1 MVRNERKARLPSVR
15 RGAGESLREKHEAV
29 VDEHLPS
36 IVFLPFVFM
45 SGFQIRFVTIADAEV
60 IGWHRARMFQDMG
73 MVPDDLFDSLRA
85 KSAEWVRTALAS
97 GEYTGWLVPHPEHTE
112 NIIAGAG
119 VVLQEIPPIPL
130 LRASGETISYDK
142 GQALIVN
149 VFTEPG
155 WRRRGLARLLMERII
170 EWCHEQDIES
180 VVLHSSEDGR
190 ALYEQLGFIQTS
202 EMRLAG

>member
-1 MVRNERKARLPSVR
+1 MVQNERKARAPSVR
-15 RGAGESLREKHEAV
+15 RRTGESPRERREAL

-36 IVFLPFVFM
+36 IVFLPFLFM
-45 SGFQIRFVTIADAEV
+45 SGFQIRSATTADAEV

-73 MVPDDLFDSLRA
+73 MVPDDLFESFRA
-85 KSAEWVRTALAS
+85 KSAEWLRTSLVS
-97 GEYTGWLVPHPEHTE
+97 GEYIGWLVPHPEHVQT
-112 NIIAGAG
+112 IIAGAG
-119 VVLQEIPPIPL
+119 VVLRVIPPVPL
-130 LRASGETISYDK
+130 LRASGETIIYDK

-155 WRRRGLARLLMERII
+155 WRRRGLARLLMQRII
-170 EWCHEQDIES
+170 EWCREQGIES

-202 EMRLAG
+202 EMRLAS

>member
-1 MVRNERKARLPSVR
+1 MVRTERKARPPSVR
-15 RGAGESLREKHEAV
+15 RRAGESLRQKREAL

-45 SGFQIRFVTIADAEV
+45 SGFEIRFATTADAEV

-73 MVPDDLFDSLRA
+73 MVPDDLFESFRA
-85 KSAEWVRTALAS
+85 TSAERVRTALAS
-97 GEYTGWLVPHPEHTE
+97 GEYIGWLVPHPEHAE

-119 VVLQEIPPIPL
+119 VMLREMPPIPL
-130 LRASGETISYDK
+130 PRASGRTIIYDK
-142 GQALIVN
+142 RQALIVN

-155 WRRRGLARLLMERII
+155 WRRRGLARLLMERVIA
-170 EWCHEQDIES
+170 WCREQGIDS
-180 VVLHSSEDGR
+180 VVLHASEDGR